1 MYPQGNLLIP
11 APHGHLEAI
20 YRPEDNRSAR
30 AAVVLHPHPQFGGTM
45 HNKVV
50 YRAAK
55 ALEQSGYAV
64 LRFNY
69 RGVGQSTGSYDN
81 AKGEADD
88 TRVVLDYL
96 LEHQPEAREVLVAG
110 FSFGAAIA
118 LRVGCPDTRVDRVI
132 SIGTPVRMTN
142 ADDLRQIVSECRK
155 PILFLHGAAD
165 KLAPLAPVREL
176 LDGLPADVSYR
187 LAVIPDASHFFD
199 DRLTELQTEITSFLD
214 STLTPSK

>member
-20 YRPEDNRSAR
+20 YRPGDNQSSHV
-30 AAVVLHPHPQFGGTM
+30 AVVLHPHPQFGGTM

-50 YRAAK
+50 FRTAK
-55 ALEQSGYAV
+55 ALEQAGYAV

-88 TRVVLDYL
+88 ARVALDYL
-96 LEHQPEAREVLVAG
+96 LDHQTRAKEVVVAG

-118 LRVGCPDTRVDRVI
+118 LRVGCPDTRVGRVL
-132 SIGTPVRMTN
+132 SIGTPVRLAN
-142 ADDLRQIVSECRK
+142 IDDLRKILSECRK
-155 PILFLHGAAD
+155 PILYVHGADD
-165 KLAPLAPVREL
+165 KLAPLSPLREL
-176 LDGLPADVSYR
+176 LDSLPAGLNFR
-187 LAVIPDASHFFD
+187 LAVIPA
-199 DRLTELQTEITSFLD
+199 RATSLM
-214 STLTPSK
+214 SA

>member
-1 MYPQGNLLIP
+1 MYPQGNLFIP

-20 YRPEDNRSAR
+20 YRPDDDQASR

-55 ALEQSGYAV
+55 ALERSGYAV

-69 RGVGQSTGSYDN
+69 RGVGQSTGRYDD

-88 TRVVLDYL
+88 ARVALDYL
-96 LEHQPEAREVLVAG
+96 LDHQTKAREVVVAG

-118 LRVGCPDTRVDRVI
+118 LRIGCPDARVGRVI
-132 SIGTPVRMTN
+132 SIGTPLRS
-142 ADDLRQIVSECRK
+142 ADIDDLRKILIECHK
-155 PILFLHGAAD
+155 PILYVHGAED
-165 KLAPLAPVREL
+165 KMAPLAPVREL
-176 LDGLPADVSYR
+176 LDSLPAGLDYR
-187 LAVIPDASHFFD
+187 LAVIPGASHFFD
-199 DRLTELQTEITSFLD
+199 ERLTELQSEIISFLEA
-214 STLTPSK
+214 SQGPL